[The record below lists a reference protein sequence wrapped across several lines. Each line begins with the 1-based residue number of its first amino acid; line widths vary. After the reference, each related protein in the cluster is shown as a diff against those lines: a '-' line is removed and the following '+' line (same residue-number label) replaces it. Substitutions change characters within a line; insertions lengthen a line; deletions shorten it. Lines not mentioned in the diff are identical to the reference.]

1 MERVGIYAGTFDPI
15 HDGHLELATTAKD
28 LLELSSVQFMVEKKP
43 WGNKQPGAS
52 ASERETMVEHAIE
65 SKEDL
70 AIFSSQYDQFTV
82 ELTLPELQSNF
93 AASELYFIMG
103 ADTFQNMSEAT
114 WPGLEKIITP
124 PNYIV
129 VAERGMMTEQQIS
142 SHARSLGVAVAIIPN
157 SLPNHASS
165 DVRAQINNKA
175 LWLPKKVAAYIDEH
189 GLYEQ

>member
-103 ADTFQNMSEAT
+103 ADTFQNMSKET

>member
-82 ELTLPELQSNF
+82 ELTLPELQANF
-93 AASELYFIMG
+93 PSSELYFIMG
-103 ADTFQNMSEAT
+103 ADTFQNMSKET